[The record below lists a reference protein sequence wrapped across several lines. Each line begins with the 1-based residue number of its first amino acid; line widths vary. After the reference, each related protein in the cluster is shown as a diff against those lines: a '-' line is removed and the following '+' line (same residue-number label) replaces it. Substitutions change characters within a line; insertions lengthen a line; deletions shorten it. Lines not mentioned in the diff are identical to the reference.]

1 MRTHNLSLLVCS
13 LIMILVSLACTINIG
28 GPKYPSPSIPIST
41 EVVGELQSTLA
52 AAVTAG
58 VSSGQVTLKI
68 NESQLTSF
76 LSYKLQAQSNPILSN
91 IQVYLQDGQIKLY
104 GTAKQGY
111 FEATAGIILTAG
123 VDDQGQLLIDLTTA
137 DFGPLPVPAG
147 LLDVTTTAIK
157 EAYTSALGP
166 IATGFRLDS
175 IKIESGTMT
184 VVGRIK

>member
-157 EAYTSALGP
+157 EAYTSAIGP
-166 IATGFRLDS
+166 VATGFRLDS

>member
-1 MRTHNLSLLVCS
+1 MRTQKISLLVCS
-13 LIMILVSLACTINIG
+13 LTLIIASLACTINIG

-104 GTAKQGY
+104 GTANEGY

-137 DFGPLPVPAG
+137 DFGPLPIPAG
-147 LLDVTTTAIK
+147 LLDVITTAIK

-166 IATGFRLDS
+166 VATGFRLDS

>member
-1 MRTHNLSLLVCS
+1 MRTQKISLLVCS
-13 LIMILVSLACTINIG
+13 LTLIIASLACTINIG

-58 VSSGQVTLKI
+58 VSSGQVTLKM

-104 GTAKQGY
+104 GTANEGY

-137 DFGPLPVPAG
+137 DFGPLPIPAG
-147 LLDVTTTAIK
+147 LLDVITTAIK

-166 IATGFRLDS
+166 VATGFRLDS
-175 IKIESGTMT
+175 IRIESGTMT